1 MYMCVGLCFGR
12 KKKKRLPGAFRREER
27 PFSRL
32 PKQPQH
38 DGGTT
43 APPRAY
49 RGTSSGCEI
58 VNTLLSWGVL
68 ALKAGLE
75 ERLRKGH
82 GRRGKRR
89 SEGETLRAALAPSM
103 AGVDSYGLA
112 VVTSDFGASV
122 TSANEASTA
131 AKTPRVSPTTPTMSS
146 QLTVTRVELASH
158 FRL

>member
-1 MYMCVGLCFGR
+1 MEEEE
-12 KKKKRLPGAFRREER
+12 REEVR
-27 PFSRL
+27 
-32 PKQPQH
+32 
-38 DGGTT
+38 
-43 APPRAY
+43 
-49 RGTSSGCEI
+49 
-58 VNTLLSWGVL
+58 
-68 ALKAGLE
+68 
-75 ERLRKGH
+75 ER
-82 GRRGKRR
+82 RR
-89 SEGETLRAALAPSM
+89 TLRAALAPSM